1 MVLKMPND
9 KRTDEDLVEACRLGD
24 LPAWELLLKRYEQP
38 LRYFL
43 LPFSW
48 IKDASFIDDIIQ
60 LTFLTIFK
68 GIKEGKF
75 DPSKGSFK
83 RWAYGICQKICLAE
97 NRKYRRQPKPI
108 SERYPEEFPDDL
120 VAHRPEPTPDPEV
133 FDRQRTQLARALEM
147 LTPPER
153 RLFDLRRQGLSYQ
166 QIKQLPD
173 FQKFSLGRLRLKYYE
188 IMEKLRTIIKKE
200 TKV

>member
-1 MVLKMPND
+1 MVLKMLND

-24 LPAWELLLKRYEQP
+24 VSAPKILVKRYEQP

-75 DPSKGSFK
+75 DPSKGLFK

-97 NRKYRRQPKPI
+97 NRNHRRRPKPI

-120 VAHRPEPTPDPEV
+120 VKVRPEPTPDPEV
-133 FDRQRTQLARALEM
+133 FNRRRAQLARALEM
-147 LTPPER
+147 LIPPER
-153 RLFDLRRQGLSYQ
+153 RLFELRRQGLSYQ
-166 QIKQLPD
+166 RIKNLPD

-188 IMEKLRTIIKKE
+188 IMETLRTILRKE
-200 TKV
+200 DK